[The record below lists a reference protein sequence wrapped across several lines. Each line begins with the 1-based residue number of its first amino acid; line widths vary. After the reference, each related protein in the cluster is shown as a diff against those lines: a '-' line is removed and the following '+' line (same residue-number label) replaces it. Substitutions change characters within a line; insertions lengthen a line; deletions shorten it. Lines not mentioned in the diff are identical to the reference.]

1 MTELRQG
8 SVVSLRSDVKNTSG
22 SGIPSMQSIVSREF
36 FDAVFEQAQPMYMAR
51 PDGTVIYANI
61 GYREYFRPGHQNPDE
76 EKTLTNLPIDHLE
89 IVRRIAET
97 KETETKLLSLRMGKD
112 VEHFLSR
119 HFPIFD
125 DADHL
130 IAICGSFINST
141 RQVQAEAKLR
151 QEKRR
156 FLDITRAASDWIWE
170 TDADG
175 KLTFVSDRVVQAV
188 GLPPLLL
195 KGKKLAEL
203 GIFKPEENGGNKAEQ
218 AIERHIP
225 FRSVPLEIQDSSGDI
240 KIFNISGVP
249 VFSEKGRFTG
259 YRGTSDDITARL
271 LAEDEALTSKADLE
285 QAINEI
291 TSKNIQL
298 EVTAKKALD
307 SARAKNTFLA
317 NMSHELRTPL
327 NAIIGFAEVIGMETF
342 GPINDKYREYVG
354 DILNS
359 GKHLLSLIEDI
370 LDIARIESE
379 KIPIEI
385 TSLPLKSMISDALVL
400 VQAHATDKNI
410 DMSEVKVPE
419 DIELLADPT
428 RCLQILV
435 NILGNAV
442 KFTPEA
448 GKIGI
453 DLDIVDNTFADITI
467 WDTGPGIPEED
478 QEKIFEAFKQAH
490 EGVYSRGT
498 DGVGLGLTLSL
509 KLAHLMGGDIT
520 VESSLSTGSR
530 FTVRLPLAKD
540 TEE

>member
-1 MTELRQG
+1 MTDLRQG
-8 SVVSLRSDVKNTSG
+8 SVVSLHSDVKNTS
-22 SGIPSMQSIVSREF
+22 SSAIPSMHGIVSREF

-61 GYREYFRPGHQNPDE
+61 GYKEHFRPGMLKLDE
-76 EKTLTNLPIDHLE
+76 DHSLPALPADHLE
-89 IVRRIAET
+89 IVRRIAES
-97 KETETKLLSLRMGKD
+97 KEVETKSVSLHAGKE

-125 DADHL
+125 DAGHM

-141 RQVQAEAKLR
+141 RQVNAETKLR

-170 TDADG
+170 TDAEG
-175 KLTFVSDRVVQAV
+175 RLAFVSDRVVQAV

-195 KGKKLAEL
+195 KGKRLSEL
-203 GIFKPEENGGNKAEQ
+203 GIFKPEEDGGNKAEH

-225 FRSVPLEIQDSSGDI
+225 FRSVPLEIQDTTGDI

-249 VFSEKGRFTG
+249 VFNEKGRFTG

-271 LAEDEALTSKADLE
+271 MAEDEALSSKADLE
-285 QAINEI
+285 LAINEI
-291 TSKNIQL
+291 TNKNIQL
-298 EVTAKKALD
+298 EVTAKKAVE

-327 NAIIGFAEVIGMETF
+327 NAIIGFAEVIGLETF

-385 TSLPLKSMISDALVL
+385 ETMSLDGMIADAYVL
-400 VQAHATDKNI
+400 VQTHADEKNL
-410 DMSEVKVPE
+410 DMSGVKSKSGFEVAV
-419 DIELLADPT
+419 DPT

-435 NILGNAV
+435 NLLGNAV
-442 KFTPEA
+442 KFTPDK

-453 DLDIVDNTFADITI
+453 DIEIVEDRFADVTV
-467 WDTGPGIPEED
+467 WDTGPGIAEED
-478 QEKIFEAFKQAH
+478 QQKIFEAFKQAH

-509 KLAHLMGGDIT
+509 KLAKLMGGDIT
-520 VESSLSTGSR
+520 VKSSLSTGSR
-530 FTVRLPLAKD
+530 FTVRLPLAKS
-540 TEE
+540 E

>member
-1 MTELRQG
+1 
-8 SVVSLRSDVKNTSG
+8 
-22 SGIPSMQSIVSREF
+22 MQSIVSREF
-36 FDAVFEQAQPMYMAR
+36 FDAVFEQAEPMYMAR
-51 PDGTVIYANI
+51 PDGAVIYANS
-61 GYREYFRPGHQNPDE
+61 GYKNYFHSTGSNVGE
-76 EKTLTNLPIDHLE
+76 EEAPLRLPMDHLD
-89 IVRRIAET
+89 IVRRVAET
-97 KETETKLLSLRMGKD
+97 KETETKLVSIRSGKAM
-112 VEHFLSR
+112 EHFLSR

-125 DADHL
+125 DAKHL
-130 IAICGSFINST
+130 IAICGSFVNST
-141 RQVQAEAKLR
+141 RQVNAEAKLKE
-151 QEKRR
+151 EKRR

-175 KLTFVSDRVVQAV
+175 RLTFVSDRVVQAV

-195 KGKKLAEL
+195 KGKKFAEL
-203 GIFKPEENGGNKAEQ
+203 GIFKPEDDGSNKAET
-218 AIERHIP
+218 AIERHVP

-249 VFSEKGRFTG
+249 VFNEKGRYIG

-271 LAEDEALTSKADLE
+271 LAEDDALSSKADLE
-285 QAINEI
+285 RAINEI
-291 TSKNIQL
+291 TNKNIQL
-298 EVTAKKALD
+298 EVTAKKAVE

-327 NAIIGFAEVIGMETF
+327 NAIIGFAEVIGLETF

-385 TSLPLKSMISDALVL
+385 TDIPLQSMIADAFVL
-400 VQAHATDKNI
+400 VQTHAEEKHL
-410 DMSEVKVPE
+410 DMSDVRYKG
-419 DIELLADPT
+419 DINLSVDPT

-442 KFTPEA
+442 KFTPEN

-453 DLDIVDNTFADITI
+453 DIDVIDDSFADITI

-478 QEKIFEAFKQAH
+478 QGKIFEAFKQAH

-509 KLAHLMGGDIT
+509 KLARLMGGNIT
-520 VESSLSTGSR
+520 VESSLSSGSR
-530 FTVRLPLAKD
+530 FTVRLPISA
-540 TEE
+540 

>member
-1 MTELRQG
+1 MTELGQG
-8 SVVSLRSDVKNTSG
+8 SVVSLHSDVKNTSG
-22 SGIPSMQSIVSREF
+22 SGIPAMQSIVSREF

-51 PDGTVIYANI
+51 PDGTVIYSNS
-61 GYREYFRPGHQNPDE
+61 GYKNYFRPGANSHSEDGAPIS
-76 EKTLTNLPIDHLE
+76 LPIEHLE
-89 IVRRIAET
+89 IVSQIAET
-97 KETETKLLSLRMGKD
+97 KDTATRTVSVHTGKE
-112 VEHFLSR
+112 VEHFVSR

-125 DADHL
+125 DAGHL
-130 IAICGSFINST
+130 IAICGSFSNST
-141 RQVQAEAKLR
+141 RQVNAEAKLR
-151 QEKRR
+151 LEKRR

-188 GLPPLLL
+188 GLPPLLI
-195 KGKKLAEL
+195 KGKQLSEL
-203 GIFKPEENGGNKAEQ
+203 GIFKPEDDGGNKAEK
-218 AIERHIP
+218 AIFRHVP
-225 FRSVPLEIQDSSGDI
+225 FRSVPLEIQDVNGDI

-271 LAEDEALTSKADLE
+271 LAEDEAMSSKLDLE
-285 QAINEI
+285 QALHEI
-291 TSKNIQL
+291 TNKNIQL
-298 EVTAKKALD
+298 EVTAKKAIE

-327 NAIIGFAEVIGMETF
+327 NAIIGFAEVIGLETF
-342 GPINDKYREYVG
+342 GPISEKYREYVG
-354 DILNS
+354 DILSS
-359 GKHLLSLIEDI
+359 GRHLLSLIEDI
-370 LDIARIESE
+370 LDIARIESD

-385 TSLPLKSMISDALVL
+385 VTTPLEGMINDALVL
-400 VQAHATDKNI
+400 VQTHAEEKNLDLSDIKIGKNI
-410 DMSEVKVPE
+410 K
-419 DIELLADPT
+419 LAVDPT

-442 KFTPEA
+442 KFTPQH
-448 GKIGI
+448 GKVGI
-453 DLDIVDNTFADITI
+453 ECNIVDDTYADITI

-478 QEKIFEAFKQAH
+478 QDKIFEAFKQAH

-509 KLAHLMGGDIT
+509 KLAQLMGGNIS

-530 FTVRLPLAKD
+530 FTIRFLLAED
-540 TEE
+540 